1 MATRWTGKIIGGLL
15 GLLTLGPFGAALG
28 ALMGHQYDENAGRG
42 GDLGAVGFGAQF
54 FTATFEVMGHVA
66 KADGRV
72 SEREIA
78 AARAVMAALR
88 LDEPSVRVAIAC
100 FQRGKQPGF
109 DFAGTAQALRRAC
122 SGRPDLLRIFFEIQV
137 RTALDGTDLAPPTR
151 AQIQRLAGWL
161 GISGAE
167 FAHIEAALR
176 SGRGAGQRQA
186 ASPAMSLT
194 EAYAILEV
202 AATAG
207 DAEVRRAYRRQ
218 LSRHHPDKL
227 KANGLPDSMIEH
239 AKERTQQIIVA
250 WECVRGARGI
260 RG

>member
-1 MATRWTGKIIGGLL
+1 MTTRWTGKIIGGLL
-15 GLLTLGPFGAALG
+15 GLFTLGPFGAALG
-28 ALMGHQYDENAGRG
+28 AIMGHQYDQNAQRPG
-42 GDLGAVGFGAQF
+42 GDAGGSFGAHF
-54 FTATFEVMGHVA
+54 FTATFEVMGHIA

-88 LDEPSVRVAIAC
+88 LDEPSVHAAIAC
-100 FQRGKQPGF
+100 FQRGKQP
-109 DFAGTAQALRRAC
+109 DFNYAGRLQAIRRAC
-122 SGRPDLLRIFFEIQV
+122 VGRPDLLRIFFEIQM
-137 RTALDGTDLAPPTR
+137 RAALDGTDLAPPTR
-151 AQIQRLAGWL
+151 GSVQRLAQTL
-161 GISGAE
+161 GISALE

-176 SGRGAGQRQA
+176 SGRGPGARQA
-186 ASPAMSLT
+186 AAPGLT
-194 EAYAILEV
+194 IAQSYAVLEV
-202 AATAG
+202 AEGAS
-207 DAEVRRAYRRQ
+207 DAEVTKAYRRQ

-250 WECVRGARGI
+250 WDRVRETRGI